1 MRPHPALATSERFR
15 RIAELGGDL
24 AFVLDCAT
32 GKLDYLSEG
41 IEALLGYTVEQAQGQ
56 LDAGAGALGPLMQG
70 LAERRRRFE
79 SGDASRCK
87 VVREID
93 LRHRDGAS
101 VAVEIV
107 SSLYVD
113 DSGTVLL
120 GLVRDLRPLRQV
132 QQDQKRFASMINHE
146 FRTPLATIDGAIQ
159 RLEVTGK
166 HTDEP
171 TRLRYRKIQSAVDRL
186 IGMLNDYLSPERMAS
201 IGRVRQPDAIAPQ
214 SLLDAGAARLRAGG
228 RPVTVLAS
236 TLPASVRCD
245 PAGINLAFNVLLDNV
260 LKYTPAGSC
269 VTLCGRPAPEGGME
283 VLVSDNGDGI
293 PDKEVVRVFDK
304 FFRGQN
310 AAGIDGSGLGLYMAR
325 SVVEVHG
332 GTLTALRGENGGCSM
347 RLWLPAHQIAGKNIA
362 SESISSDNSDG
373 QQTRVGA
380 ELPEPERKAL

>member
-1 MRPHPALATSERFR
+1 MPPHPALATSERFR

-24 AFVLDCAT
+24 AFVLDCAS

-41 IEALLGYTVEQAQGQ
+41 IESLLGYTVDEAQTL
-56 LDAGAGALGPLMQG
+56 LDDGAGALGPLMQG
-70 LAERRRRFE
+70 LPERRQRFE
-79 SGDASRCK
+79 GGDASRCK

-107 SSLYVD
+107 SSLFVD
-113 DSGTVLL
+113 DGGTVLL
-120 GLVRDLRPLRQV
+120 GLVRDLRPLRQL
-132 QQDQKRFASMINHE
+132 QLDQKRFASMINHE

-166 HTDEP
+166 HADEP
-171 TRLRYRKIQSAVDRL
+171 TRQRYRKIQSAVDRL

-214 SLLDAGAARLRAGG
+214 SLLDAGAARLRAAG
-228 RPVTVLAS
+228 RPVTVLAEK
-236 TLPASVRCD
+236 LPATVRCD
-245 PAGINLAFNVLLDNV
+245 PAGINLAFNVLLDNA
-260 LKYTPAGSC
+260 LKYTPASSP
-269 VTLCGRPAPEGGME
+269 VTLCGRPAPEGGVE

-293 PDKEVVRVFDK
+293 PDNELGLIFNK

-310 AAGIDGSGLGLYMAR
+310 AVSIDGSGLGLYMAR

-332 GTLTALRGENGGCSM
+332 GSLSAQRNENGGCCM

-362 SESISSDNSDG
+362 SEAINSDNSDG